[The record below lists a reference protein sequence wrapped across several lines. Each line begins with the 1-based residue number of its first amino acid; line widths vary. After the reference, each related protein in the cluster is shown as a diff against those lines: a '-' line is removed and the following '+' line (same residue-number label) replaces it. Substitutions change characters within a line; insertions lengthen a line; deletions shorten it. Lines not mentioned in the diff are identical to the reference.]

1 MERITLLVEGS
12 GQRLSALLNPES
24 LVLRRSAGVRARD
37 SIGGAIIGT
46 PLGDS
51 PLVFT
56 GGGTTEL
63 LVDLLFDV
71 TLSGSSVQTDDV
83 RDLTQRFFALAENQA
98 NAGGDARPPLVRFIW
113 GKGWNFPGVVAA
125 VAERLE
131 FFTDL
136 GTARRS
142 WLRMRLMRVREE
154 PPATPVEPPIAE
166 QLLADV
172 GPTDFDVPDGDVEVH
187 SVVGAGAD
195 PSGVPGEMPDTE
207 RLDQIAQRYYG
218 HPAMWRLLAL
228 YNDIADPL
236 RLDPGTVLRVPP
248 LNALAKE
255 SP

>member
-1 MERITLLVEGS
+1 VERITLLVESS

-24 LVLRRSAGVRARD
+24 LVLRRSAGVRTRD
-37 SIGGAIIGT
+37 SIGGAITGT

-51 PLVFT
+51 PLLFT

-71 TLSGSSVQTDDV
+71 TLGGSSVETDDV
-83 RDLTQRFFALAENQA
+83 RDLTQPFFALAENQA
-98 NAGGDARPPLVRFIW
+98 DAGGDGRPPLVRFIW

-142 WLRMRLMRVREE
+142 WLRMRLLRVRDDA
-154 PPATPVEPPIAE
+154 PATPAEPPIDE
-166 QLLADV
+166 RLLEDV
-172 GPTDFDVPDGDVEVH
+172 EPTAFDLPDGDVEVH
-187 SVVGAGAD
+187 SIIGAGAD
-195 PSGVPGEMPDTE
+195 PSGTPGEAPDAE

-218 HPAMWRLLAL
+218 NPAMWRLLAL
-228 YNDIADPL
+228 YNGITDPL
-236 RLDPGTVLRVPP
+236 RLEPGWVLRVPP
-248 LNALAKE
+248 VDALARE
-255 SP
+255 NP